1 MAEQKKRKAQAP
13 QPEMPEDLAAIM
25 EVAKVR
31 VEERRGARSASDAIN
46 SDKEPRKT
54 FSLRLN
60 ARELHRLRV
69 IAMMEDEGVTEL
81 ARRLVLEGLA
91 RLEAKH
97 LAESEDAK
105 VAGLVEQLK
114 SDMIRVVIET
124 LTSDA
129 APSSVR
135 DALRV
140 VDSRSASAEA
150 PPQKHAM

>member
-1 MAEQKKRKAQAP
+1 MAGQKKRKAQP
-13 QPEMPEDLAAIM
+13 NKPESPDDLAAIM
-25 EVAKVR
+25 EEAKAR
-31 VEERRGARSASDAIN
+31 VEERRGARSASDVVN
-46 SDKEPRKT
+46 NDKEPRKT
-54 FSLRLN
+54 FTLRLN
-60 ARELHRLRV
+60 ARELHRLRM

-91 RLEAKH
+91 RLEVKH

-114 SDMIRVVIET
+114 SDVVRVVFET

-135 DALRV
+135 EALKGGDR
-140 VDSRSASAEA
+140 RSGSAEL
-150 PPQKHAM
+150 PQQRQAM

>member
-1 MAEQKKRKAQAP
+1 MAEQKKRKV
-13 QPEMPEDLAAIM
+13 QPEMPEDLTAIM
-25 EVAKVR
+25 EAAKAR
-31 VEERRGARSASDAIN
+31 VEERRGARSASDAVN

-81 ARRLVLEGLA
+81 ARRLVLDGLA

-140 VDSRSASAEA
+140 IDSRSAPAEA